1 MNFYTLYFLRHG
13 ESVGNAEG
21 YYQGQQEFQLTRRG
35 RNQVRRL
42 ISRWQVD
49 GTHIDQII
57 TSPLARAKDTAEM
70 IADTMGCPVEIDPDW
85 RERDMG
91 MLTGIKRQSAD
102 DVILRPEF
110 FTPYDNMAGTGEG
123 NWALYLRAGR
133 AIHRILKRQPARY
146 LIVSHGGILNQ
157 ALHVVLGMTPQASG
171 QGVHFRFVNTAF
183 ATVHYDPSRHKW
195 VVWGLNDFTH
205 LAVKDFDLDE
215 EEES

>member
-1 MNFYTLYFLRHG
+1 MNFFTLTFLRHA

-21 YYQGQQEFQLTRRG
+21 YYQGQEDYPITKRG
-35 RNQVRRL
+35 KSQVRRL

-49 GTHIDQII
+49 GTQIDRVI
-57 TSPLARAKDTAEM
+57 TSPLERAKGTAEM
-70 IADTMGCPVEIDPDW
+70 ICQVFHCPLEIDQAW

-91 MLTGIKRQSAD
+91 LLTGVRRNEAEK
-102 DVILRPEF
+102 VYPKPKF
-110 FTPYDNMAGTGEG
+110 FTPYDNMAKTGEG
-123 NWALYLRAGR
+123 NWELYLRAGH
-133 AIHRILKRQPARY
+133 AIHAILQRPPARY

-157 ALHVVLGMTPQASG
+157 ALHVVFGMTPQASG

-183 ATVHYDPSRHKW
+183 STVYYDPSQHKW